1 MELSA
6 MDRINMILQDPEKH
20 TMTLA
25 QIVSEEVREF
35 KASEQFKLILE
46 AERYYRNR
54 SSVRG
59 KTVDVASRSNTKIER
74 PILKRLVDQ
83 KANYLLSKP
92 WTVDAKNGAYG
103 EALNDVFDQTF
114 RRKIKSLGKGAV
126 KSGIAWLQP
135 YFDENGKLAF
145 MRIPS
150 SEVVPLW
157 KDSEHTKLDA
167 FIRFYDQT
175 VYVGTRKH
183 TITHAE
189 FWWPGGVRYFKM
201 DAFAGSGAGEFQ
213 VDKDHGNEANDWTEP
228 HFTVGDKAYN
238 WDEAPIVWLKYNEEE
253 LPLCYFVKDLI
264 DDINW
269 QNSVTA
275 DVLRDVAKFIYVLK
289 NYGGADLAEFLREL
303 KENMAIKVDGDGGV
317 DKLQAD
323 LNIDAVMAFLDN
335 ERRDIYDYAAAVD
348 TKDPDLGNASGTAI
362 NFRYMD
368 LDTDCA
374 SLGDELQDTF
384 RRLKLF
390 LDVYF
395 QATSKGDFTGDSF
408 DIVFNMD
415 LPVNETDVISNVRAS
430 DGLISRRTNLQNHP
444 WVKDVDE
451 ELAQLK
457 AEKQEEM
464 EAFGE
469 GLFDDPLGAAGMLQE
484 PQGGP
489 MNAARKAGGQ
499 RDGQ

>member
-1 MELSA
+1 M
-6 MDRINMILQDPEKH
+6 
-20 TMTLA
+20 
-25 QIVSEEVREF
+25 
-35 KASEQFKLILE
+35 
-46 AERYYRNR
+46 
-54 SSVRG
+54 
-59 KTVDVASRSNTKIER
+59 ASRSNTKIEW

-83 KANYLLSKP
+83 KANYLLSKS
-92 WTVDAKNGAYG
+92 WTVDTENEAYG

-135 YFDENGKLAF
+135 YFDENSKLAF

-157 KDSEHTKLDA
+157 KDSEHTRLDA

-201 DAFAGSGAGEFQ
+201 DAFAGSGAGELQ

-374 SLGDELQDTF
+374 SLGDELQDAF

-395 QATSKGDFTGDSF
+395 QATGKGDFTGDSF
-408 DIVFNMD
+408 EIVFNMD
-415 LPVNETDVISNVRAS
+415 LPANETDVINNARTS
-430 DGLISRRTNLQNHP
+430 DGMISRRTILQNHP

-451 ELAQLK
+451 ELEQIK
-457 AEKQEEM
+457 KEKQEDM
-464 EAFGE
+464 DAFGE
-469 GLFDDPLGAAGMLQE
+469 GLFDGPMGANNNPQE

-489 MNAARKAGGQ
+489 MNSARKAGGQ
-499 RDGQ
+499 RDGR

>member
-1 MELSA
+1 M
-6 MDRINMILQDPEKH
+6 
-20 TMTLA
+20 
-25 QIVSEEVREF
+25 
-35 KASEQFKLILE
+35 
-46 AERYYRNR
+46 
-54 SSVRG
+54 
-59 KTVDVASRSNTKIER
+59 
-74 PILKRLVDQ
+74 
-83 KANYLLSKP
+83 
-92 WTVDAKNGAYG
+92 
-103 EALNDVFDQTF
+103 
-114 RRKIKSLGKGAV
+114 
-126 KSGIAWLQP
+126 
-135 YFDENGKLAF
+135 
-145 MRIPS
+145 
-150 SEVVPLW
+150 
-157 KDSEHTKLDA
+157 
-167 FIRFYDQT
+167 
-175 VYVGTRKH
+175 
-183 TITHAE
+183 
-189 FWWPGGVRYFKM
+189 
-201 DAFAGSGAGEFQ
+201 
-213 VDKDHGNEANDWTEP
+213 
-228 HFTVGDKAYN
+228 
-238 WDEAPIVWLKYNEEE
+238 
-253 LPLCYFVKDLI
+253 
-264 DDINW
+264 
-269 QNSVTA
+269 
-275 DVLRDVAKFIYVLK
+275 
-289 NYGGADLAEFLREL
+289 
-303 KENMAIKVDGDGGV
+303 
-317 DKLQAD
+317 
-323 LNIDAVMAFLDN
+323 NIDAVMAFLDN

-395 QATSKGDFTGDSF
+395 QATGKGDFTGDSF

>member
-1 MELSA
+1 M
-6 MDRINMILQDPEKH
+6 
-20 TMTLA
+20 
-25 QIVSEEVREF
+25 
-35 KASEQFKLILE
+35 
-46 AERYYRNR
+46 
-54 SSVRG
+54 
-59 KTVDVASRSNTKIER
+59 
-74 PILKRLVDQ
+74 
-83 KANYLLSKP
+83 
-92 WTVDAKNGAYG
+92 
-103 EALNDVFDQTF
+103 
-114 RRKIKSLGKGAV
+114 

-157 KDSEHTKLDA
+157 KDSEHPKLDA
-167 FIRFYDQT
+167 FIRFNDQT

-395 QATSKGDFTGDSF
+395 QATGKGDFTGDSF

>member
-1 MELSA
+1 M
-6 MDRINMILQDPEKH
+6 
-20 TMTLA
+20 
-25 QIVSEEVREF
+25 
-35 KASEQFKLILE
+35 
-46 AERYYRNR
+46 
-54 SSVRG
+54 
-59 KTVDVASRSNTKIER
+59 
-74 PILKRLVDQ
+74 
-83 KANYLLSKP
+83 
-92 WTVDAKNGAYG
+92 
-103 EALNDVFDQTF
+103 
-114 RRKIKSLGKGAV
+114 

-213 VDKDHGNEANDWTEP
+213 VDKAHGNEANDWTEP

-395 QATSKGDFTGDSF
+395 QATGKGDFTGDSF

-430 DGLISRRTNLQNHP
+430 DGLISRRTNLQHHP

>member
-1 MELSA
+1 M
-6 MDRINMILQDPEKH
+6 
-20 TMTLA
+20 
-25 QIVSEEVREF
+25 
-35 KASEQFKLILE
+35 
-46 AERYYRNR
+46 
-54 SSVRG
+54 
-59 KTVDVASRSNTKIER
+59 
-74 PILKRLVDQ
+74 
-83 KANYLLSKP
+83 
-92 WTVDAKNGAYG
+92 
-103 EALNDVFDQTF
+103 
-114 RRKIKSLGKGAV
+114 
-126 KSGIAWLQP
+126 
-135 YFDENGKLAF
+135 
-145 MRIPS
+145 
-150 SEVVPLW
+150 
-157 KDSEHTKLDA
+157 
-167 FIRFYDQT
+167 
-175 VYVGTRKH
+175 
-183 TITHAE
+183 
-189 FWWPGGVRYFKM
+189 
-201 DAFAGSGAGEFQ
+201 
-213 VDKDHGNEANDWTEP
+213 
-228 HFTVGDKAYN
+228 
-238 WDEAPIVWLKYNEEE
+238 KYNEEE

-374 SLGDELQDTF
+374 SLGDELQDAF

-395 QATSKGDFTGDSF
+395 QATGKGDFTGDSF
-408 DIVFNMD
+408 EIVFNMD
-415 LPVNETDVISNVRAS
+415 LPANETDVINNARTS
-430 DGLISRRTNLQNHP
+430 DGMISRRTILQNHP

-451 ELAQLK
+451 ELEQIK
-457 AEKQEEM
+457 KEKQEDM
-464 EAFGE
+464 DAFGE
-469 GLFDDPLGAAGMLQE
+469 GLFDGPMGANNNPQE

-489 MNAARKAGGQ
+489 MNSARKAGGQ
-499 RDGQ
+499 RDGR

>member
-1 MELSA
+1 M
-6 MDRINMILQDPEKH
+6 
-20 TMTLA
+20 
-25 QIVSEEVREF
+25 
-35 KASEQFKLILE
+35 
-46 AERYYRNR
+46 
-54 SSVRG
+54 
-59 KTVDVASRSNTKIER
+59 
-74 PILKRLVDQ
+74 
-83 KANYLLSKP
+83 
-92 WTVDAKNGAYG
+92 
-103 EALNDVFDQTF
+103 
-114 RRKIKSLGKGAV
+114 

-157 KDSEHTKLDA
+157 KDTEHTKLDA

-395 QATSKGDFTGDSF
+395 QATGKGDFTGDSF

>member
-1 MELSA
+1 M
-6 MDRINMILQDPEKH
+6 
-20 TMTLA
+20 
-25 QIVSEEVREF
+25 
-35 KASEQFKLILE
+35 
-46 AERYYRNR
+46 
-54 SSVRG
+54 
-59 KTVDVASRSNTKIER
+59 
-74 PILKRLVDQ
+74 
-83 KANYLLSKP
+83 
-92 WTVDAKNGAYG
+92 
-103 EALNDVFDQTF
+103 NDVFDQAF
-114 RRKIKSLGKGAV
+114 RRKVKSLGKGAV

-135 YFDENGKLAF
+135 YFDENSKLAF

-150 SEVVPLW
+150 TEVVPLW

-167 FIRFYDQT
+167 FIRFYDQI
-175 VYVGTRKH
+175 VYAGTRKH

-335 ERRDIYDYAAAVD
+335 EHRDIYDYAAAVD

-395 QATSKGDFTGDSF
+395 QATGKGDFTVDSF
-408 DIVFNMD
+408 EIVFNMD
-415 LPVNETDVISNVRAS
+415 LPANETDVINNARTS
-430 DGLISRRTNLQNHP
+430 DGLISRRTILQNHP
-444 WVKDVDE
+444 WVKNADE
-451 ELAQLK
+451 ELAQIK
-457 AEKQEEM
+457 KEKQEDM

-469 GLFDDPLGAAGMLQE
+469 GLFDGPMGANSNPQE
-484 PQGGP
+484 PQGAP
-489 MNAARKAGGQ
+489 LNAARKAGGQ
-499 RDGQ
+499 RDGR

>member
-1 MELSA
+1 
-6 MDRINMILQDPEKH
+6 MDRINMILQDPEKS

-25 QIVSEEVREF
+25 QIVSEEIREF

-54 SSVRG
+54 SSVQG

-83 KANYLLSKP
+83 KANYLLSKS
-92 WTVDAKNGAYG
+92 WTVDTENEAYG

-135 YFDENGKLAF
+135 YFDENSKLAF

-157 KDSEHTKLDA
+157 KDSEHTRLDA

-201 DAFAGSGAGEFQ
+201 DAFAGSGAGELQ

-348 TKDPDLGNASGTAI
+348 TKDPDLGNA
-362 NFRYMD
+362 
-368 LDTDCA
+368 
-374 SLGDELQDTF
+374 F

-395 QATSKGDFTGDSF
+395 QATGKGDFTGDSF
-408 DIVFNMD
+408 EIVFNMD
-415 LPVNETDVISNVRAS
+415 LPANETDVINNARTS
-430 DGLISRRTNLQNHP
+430 DGMISRRTILQNHP

-451 ELAQLK
+451 ELEQIK
-457 AEKQEEM
+457 KEKQEDM
-464 EAFGE
+464 DAFGE
-469 GLFDDPLGAAGMLQE
+469 GLFDGPMGANNNPQE

-489 MNAARKAGGQ
+489 MNSARKAGGQ
-499 RDGQ
+499 RDGR

>member
-1 MELSA
+1 M
-6 MDRINMILQDPEKH
+6 
-20 TMTLA
+20 
-25 QIVSEEVREF
+25 
-35 KASEQFKLILE
+35 
-46 AERYYRNR
+46 
-54 SSVRG
+54 
-59 KTVDVASRSNTKIER
+59 
-74 PILKRLVDQ
+74 
-83 KANYLLSKP
+83 
-92 WTVDAKNGAYG
+92 
-103 EALNDVFDQTF
+103 
-114 RRKIKSLGKGAV
+114 

-395 QATSKGDFTGDSF
+395 QATGKGDFTGDSF